1 MKFWRTV
8 SIVFDVECEIE
19 DSEEN
24 KELVNT
30 LNRSSLYSERRKA
43 HEKLYDKTSDVLYDK
58 MNDVITY
65 LHDCPTAYC
74 DTCYDWTD
82 EERLLTAD
90 GDEMSE
96 PL

>member
-30 LNRSSLYSERRKA
+30 LNHSSLYLERKKA
-43 HEKLYDKTSDVLYDK
+43 YVKLYDKTSAVLSNK
-58 MNDVITY
+58 MNDVMTY
-65 LHDCPTAYC
+65 LHDCPDPYC
-74 DTCYDWTD
+74 DPYDWTD
-82 EERLLTAD
+82 EERLLTDD
-90 GDEMSE
+90 GDKMGV
-96 PL
+96 LL

>member
-30 LNRSSLYSERRKA
+30 LNHASLYSERIKA

-58 MNDVITY
+58 MNDVVTY

-74 DTCYDWTD
+74 DACYDWTD